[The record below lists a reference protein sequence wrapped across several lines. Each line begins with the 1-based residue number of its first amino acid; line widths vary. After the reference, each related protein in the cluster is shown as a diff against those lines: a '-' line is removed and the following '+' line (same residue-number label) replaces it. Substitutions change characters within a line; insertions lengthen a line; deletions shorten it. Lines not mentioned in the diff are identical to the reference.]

1 MKKLLQIIKI
11 IGIAGIIIIVLSVG
25 YYFSVYLPKKGAKI
39 AEQQKQSEVVGES
52 KISEKKSEGCQNI
65 KEEDFALYYKYKF
78 EDYPVVEKME
88 GTSQLLNLKSHPR
101 GLEFKTLITE
111 AYKNGPNFAGHYTV
125 VEWGCGTGCQ
135 NHVIVDNL
143 TGNIIENEIASN
155 FGIEYR
161 KGSRLLVA
169 RMAENGFGGCDD
181 ELPFNSNFVFEYF
194 EVAKDQAMLKG
205 LTNISEDI
213 DTSSGKSVV
222 RYGGLFRFSGS
233 GDMRFSYFDMEKKI
247 FLNEWDGHPWF
258 FGPVDTK
265 YVDYIGDHGNY
276 IFKITGRKVE
286 DDCDYYG
293 DGRCMEN
300 IIVDKIEPV
309 LDLKTEVAV
318 YKPPTILPKD
328 VQDGECW
335 GPSLTLYQRGDAYR
349 CTSGDSIY
357 DPCFALSDSSDK
369 VICVTS
375 QDKEFIIKQN
385 VPLYKK
391 TENSQASEGS
401 GSWKIELSNGIM
413 CNNVSGATF
422 MIENER
428 ASYVCS
434 DGTWLAGEPYTEEKV
449 WTIIRAFFYSGD
461 GYIEERINRVSNTGI
476 KKVWQ

>member
-1 MKKLLQIIKI
+1 MKKIILLVVIFTCLL
-11 IGIAGIIIIVLSVG
+11 LSA
-25 YYFSVYLPKKGAKI
+25 YYFGVFLPKKEARI
-39 AEQQKQSEVVGES
+39 AEQQKQEQPEVVDES

-78 EDYPVVEKME
+78 EDYPIVEKME
-88 GTSQLLNLKSHPR
+88 GTSQPLNLKSHPR
-101 GLEFKTLITE
+101 GFEFKTRITE

-161 KGSRLLVA
+161 KDSRLLVA
-169 RMAENGFGGCDD
+169 RMGENGFGVCDD
-181 ELPFNSNFVFEYF
+181 ELPFVSNFVFEYF

-205 LTNISEDI
+205 LTNIRVDI
-213 DTSSGKSVV
+213 DTSSWKSVV

-233 GDMRFSYFDMEKKI
+233 GDMRFSYFDMEKNI

-258 FGPVDTK
+258 FGSVDAK
-265 YVDYIGDHGNY
+265 YVDYIGNHSDY
-276 IFKITGRKVE
+276 VFKITGRKVE

-300 IIVDKIEPV
+300 IIVDKIEAV
-309 LDLKTEVAV
+309 LDLKTEVVV

-328 VQDGECW
+328 VRNGECW
-335 GPSLTLYQRGDAYR
+335 ASSLALYQRDDAYR

-357 DPCFALSDSSDK
+357 DPCFALPDASDK
-369 VICVTS
+369 VICVNS
-375 QDKEFIIKQN
+375 EDKEFIIKQD

-391 TENSQASEGS
+391 SENFQASEGG
-401 GSWKIELSNGIM
+401 GSQKIELSNGIM
-413 CNNVSGATF
+413 CDNAPGATF
-422 MIENER
+422 MIQNER

-434 DGTWLAGEPYTEEKV
+434 DGTWLAGEPNTEYQV
-449 WTIIRAFFYSGD
+449 WTIKRAFLSPGD
-461 GYIEERINRVSNTGI
+461 GYEEDRIERVSNIGI